1 MDIFRRIGIAIVM
14 IVPTVVI
21 AGALWAIFHS
31 WIPIIIWA
39 VIMAGF
45 AAGVISGKFPR
56 SCSHSNQ
63 SHLPAHPSA

>member
-1 MDIFRRIGIAIVM
+1 
-14 IVPTVVI
+14 
-21 AGALWAIFHS
+21 
-31 WIPIIIWA
+31 
-39 VIMAGF
+39 MAGF